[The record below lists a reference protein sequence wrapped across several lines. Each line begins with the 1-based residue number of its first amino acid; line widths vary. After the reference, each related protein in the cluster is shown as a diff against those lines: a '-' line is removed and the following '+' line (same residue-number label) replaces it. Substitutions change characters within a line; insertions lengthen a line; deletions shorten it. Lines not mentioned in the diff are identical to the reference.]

1 MQYQKGREVSF
12 TESLPSAVEKLIAT
26 VNAQDTEGFVG
37 AFRPDAVIDDWGHQ
51 VVGHDEIRAW
61 NEREFTGPDLRID
74 VTRVERAGQTIVLTV
89 LTSRG
94 TSRSSSHVAFDI
106 DDGLVTRMTIRA

>member
-1 MQYQKGREVSF
+1 MSYTG
-12 TESLPSAVEKLIAT
+12 SLPSIIEKLIAAA
-26 VNAQDTEGFVG
+26 NAQDTEGFVG
-37 AFRPDAVIDDWGHQ
+37 AFTPGAVIDDWGHQ

-61 NEREFTGPDLRID
+61 NEGEFTGPDVRID

-106 DDGLVTRMTIRA
+106 DDGVVTRMTIRA